1 MALEKELLGYI
12 IIEDEIRNETKN
24 VIDELKKKGI
34 KVVMITGDAKK
45 IAENTANILGIEEFY
60 YEMSPIDKV
69 DVLTKLKDRYPN
81 KTIGFVGDG
90 INDAPV
96 ISSADVGIAMGGFG
110 NDATMQ
116 IADIVLLNQDLN
128 KVINALNIANVTRK
142 IVIQNIV
149 FALFVKLVFLIIAP
163 INLSQ
168 IFNIFLVPGAI
179 FADVGVSLI
188 AILNSLRAIKA
199 GDDK

>member
-1 MALEKELLGYI
+1 ML
-12 IIEDEIRNETKN
+12 
-24 VIDELKKKGI
+24 
-34 KVVMITGDAKK
+34 TGDSKK
-45 IAENTANILGIEEFY
+45 VAENTANILGIDEYY
-60 YEMSPIDKV
+60 YETSPIDKV
-69 DVLTKLKDRYPN
+69 EVLGKLKEKYPN
-81 KTIGFVGDG
+81 ELIGFVGDG

-128 KVINALNIANVTRK
+128 KVTCAIDIAKVTRR
-142 IVIQNIV
+142 IVIENIV

-163 INLSQ
+163 INLSEL
-168 IFNIFLVPGAI
+168 FNIFLVPGAI

-199 GDDK
+199 GDKK